1 MMMGFVEKV
10 VQLVVMMLRLSVFF
24 SFFDYDGDDEVVIGN
39 GVDNGSDFSDGSD
52 NEDNSNCGGDD
63 VLVMTMTKT
72 MTTTTT
78 KTKTTTTKM
87 TTMKKT
93 LTRQ

>member
-1 MMMGFVEKV
+1 
-10 VQLVVMMLRLSVFF
+10 MMLRLSVFF
-24 SFFDYDGDDEVVIGN
+24 SFFDYDGDDEVVVGN

-63 VLVMTMTKT
+63 VLVMTKT
-72 MTTTTT
+72 MTTTKTTTT
-78 KTKTTTTKM
+78 KTKTTTKM

>member
-1 MMMGFVEKV
+1 
-10 VQLVVMMLRLSVFF
+10 MMLRLSVFF

-72 MTTTTT
+72 MTTTKMTTT

-93 LTRQ
+93 LTRQQQL

>member
-1 MMMGFVEKV
+1 
-10 VQLVVMMLRLSVFF
+10 MMLRLSVFF
-24 SFFDYDGDDEVVIGN
+24 SFFDYDGDDEVVVGN
-39 GVDNGSDFSDGSD
+39 GVDNGRDFSDGSD

-72 MTTTTT
+72 MTTTKTTMTT

-87 TTMKKT
+87 TMMKKT

>member
-1 MMMGFVEKV
+1 MC
-10 VQLVVMMLRLSVFF
+10 FF

-39 GVDNGSDFSDGSD
+39 GVDNGSDIDGSD

-72 MTTTTT
+72 MTTTKTTMTT

-87 TTMKKT
+87 TMMKKT

>member
-1 MMMGFVEKV
+1 MC
-10 VQLVVMMLRLSVFF
+10 FF

-39 GVDNGSDFSDGSD
+39 GVDNGSDFIDGSD

-72 MTTTTT
+72 MTTTKTTTT
-78 KTKTTTTKM
+78 KTKTTTKM